1 MSLENKRFKNKV
13 IVVTGAG
20 AGIGR
25 AICSAFAREGAHL
38 TVISRNEDRLLSLK
52 EELSRFGGK
61 VLVKSLDVANSEEIE
76 TAAEQTER
84 ELGPIDIWVNNAM
97 VSVFSPIKQM
107 TPSEFK
113 RVTEVTYLGIVYGT
127 LAALKR
133 MLPRDAGTIIQV
145 GSALAYRGI
154 PLQSAYCAAKHAVQ
168 GFHDS
173 LLAEL
178 IHDKSN
184 VKVTMMQLSAHN
196 TPQFDWVRSRLP
208 HKGQPVPPIYQPEVA
223 AEAVLWAAQ
232 HYRREYIV
240 GFPAWKG
247 IVGNKFLPAFADRFL
262 ARMGYQSQQTREPR
276 DPNEPDNLF
285 ESVPGAFGAHGRFDS
300 KSIAKDNFWEI
311 TKHVP
316 FSYILNAVLLLIIL
330 VIVLLLL

>member
-61 VLVKSLDVANSEEIE
+61 VLVKPLDVANSEEIE

-330 VIVLLLL
+330 VIVLLLI

>member
-1 MSLENKRFKNKV
+1 MV
-13 IVVTGAG
+13 VVTGAG

-25 AICSAFAREGAHL
+25 AICTAFAMEGANL
-38 TVISRNEDRLLSLK
+38 AVISRNEDRLVSLK
-52 EELSRFGGK
+52 DELARLNTK
-61 VLVKSLDVANSEEIE
+61 VLVLPLDVANADEVD
-76 TAAEQTER
+76 TAATRTEE

-107 TPSEFK
+107 TPEEFK

-133 MLPRDAGTIIQV
+133 MLPRDTGTIIQV

-223 AEAVLWAAQ
+223 AKAVVWAAQ

-247 IVGNKFLPAFADRFL
+247 IIGNKFMPAFADRFL
-262 ARMGYQSQQTREPR
+262 ARMGYQSQQTKEPR
-276 DPNEPDNLF
+276 DPDQPDNLF

-300 KSIAKDNFWEI
+300 KAIARDNFWEI

-316 FSYILNAVLLLIIL
+316 FSILLTVFIVLIIVIIVL
-330 VIVLLLL
+330 VIV